1 MVKDKSLKLDHKGVT
16 ICVLFA
22 TQLETNTLF
31 DLGYIILDFERFL
44 CPLYA
49 LFMGGS
55 RSIFQVP
62 PHVCCLVWFTLCSW
76 GNFYSLI
83 VLPFLVI
90 TVLYKLSLW
99 RSNQNRNKLC

>member
-1 MVKDKSLKLDHKGVT
+1 MVKDKSLKLNHKGVT

-55 RSIFQVP
+55 RSIVHGVKFPRTFAALSGSLFV
-62 PHVCCLVWFTLCSW
+62 LGEISTL
-76 GNFYSLI
+76 
-83 VLPFLVI
+83 
-90 TVLYKLSLW
+90 
-99 RSNQNRNKLC
+99 